1 MDLSKAYDCL
11 PPDLVI
17 AKLAAYGVNHSSLLF
32 IYDYLINRHHRV
44 KIGNSLSSFLSI
56 SMGVPQ
62 GSILGPILFNIFL
75 ILLSDREAE
84 LCNFA
89 DDNTLFAIAKTL
101 AEAILKLNI
110 EIQDILY
117 WFKINGL
124 VANPGKFQVMFL
136 GKVAPTSTFG
146 IGNIKV
152 KVKNQVKL
160 LGIFI
165 DDKLRFNSHVENVSR
180 REIKSALL
188 GASVPLFLLKQE
200 RLCATPIY
208 SNYCPL
214 IWMTFVK
221 HNKKQI
227 EKIQRR
233 ALSVVHEK
241 YDSNL

>member
-1 MDLSKAYDCL
+1 MNDL
-11 PPDLVI
+11 
-17 AKLAAYGVNHSSLLF
+17 
-32 IYDYLINRHHRV
+32 
-44 KIGNSLSSFLSI
+44 
-56 SMGVPQ
+56 
-62 GSILGPILFNIFL
+62 
-75 ILLSDREAE
+75 LLSDREAE

-160 LGIFI
+160 LG
-165 DDKLRFNSHVENVSR
+165 
-180 REIKSALL
+180 
-188 GASVPLFLLKQE
+188 
-200 RLCATPIY
+200 
-208 SNYCPL
+208 
-214 IWMTFVK
+214 
-221 HNKKQI
+221 
-227 EKIQRR
+227 
-233 ALSVVHEK
+233 
-241 YDSNL
+241 